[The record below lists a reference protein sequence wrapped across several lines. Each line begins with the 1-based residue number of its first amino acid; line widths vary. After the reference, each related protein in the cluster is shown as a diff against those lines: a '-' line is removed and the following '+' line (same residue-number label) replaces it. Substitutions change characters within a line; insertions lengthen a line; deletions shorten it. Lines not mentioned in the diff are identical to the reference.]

1 MPNTSKYGE
10 KILGKLGIVKE
21 LFEMYVKKKKFY
33 MIPIITIL
41 LAMIGVTILSQ
52 SGLIT
57 LIYPI

>member
-1 MPNTSKYGE
+1 MPNTSKCGE
-10 KILGKLGIVKE
+10 KILDKLGIVKE

-33 MIPIITIL
+33 VIPIITIL
-41 LAMIGVTILSQ
+41 LAMIGITVLSQ